1 MSVRPLPQSPPAE
14 QGVDA
19 SGITAFLDAVEADPD
34 IEPHSLM
41 ILRHG
46 HLVASGWWAPYTPE
60 RLQLLYSLSKSF
72 TSTAA
77 GFAVAEGLLDL
88 DRPVISYFPEFA
100 AGITDPRSRAMLVR
114 HVAAMAS
121 GHLTETWADA
131 LRLDRAETVRG
142 FLLIPP
148 DRDPGTVFAY
158 NQSATYTLAT
168 ILQRVTGLSLTD
180 YLRPRLFDPLGIG
193 ETDWT
198 RNRAGR
204 EIGFSGLHAATD
216 AIARLGQ
223 LYLDEGVWEGK
234 RLLPA
239 SWIAEATRA
248 HVANADGT
256 PEGARSDWQQGYGLQ
271 FWRGRHGYRGDG
283 AFGQFCVV
291 LPEHDAV
298 IATTAATDRMQELL
312 DLMWRHLLPAFGPA
326 PLPAAG
332 ERDEALRR
340 RLARLALPPVEA
352 AAGPTEPRGVWSRAG
367 FVPAG
372 GVCAAQRTLTGVT
385 VDEDDQGTRVTLAEG
400 DRRLELRIGGTGWSV
415 DPGPTPTAVSGG
427 WTAPGTLRVDV
438 LFLET
443 PHRLTVEC
451 VLADRTFTARWHTT
465 PLHIRSLESLR
476 APSRQPSTGPR
487 KTPHLAT
494 PSAT

>member
-1 MSVRPLPQSPPAE
+1 MSARPLPQSPPAE

-19 SGITAFLDAVEADPD
+19 SGISAFLDAVEADPD

-46 HLVASGWWAPYTPE
+46 HLVASGWWAPYAPG

-77 GFAVAEGLLDL
+77 GFAVTEGLLDL
-88 DRPVISYFPEFA
+88 DRPVISYFPEFESD
-100 AGITDPRSRAMLVR
+100 ITDPRSRAMLVR

-131 LRLDRAETVRG
+131 LRLDRAEAVRG

-148 DRDPGTVFAY
+148 DREPGTVFAY

-168 ILQRVTGLSLTD
+168 ILQRVTGLSLTA

-193 ETDWT
+193 ETAWT

-204 EIGFSGLHAATD
+204 EIGFSGLHATTD
-216 AIARLGQ
+216 AVARLGQ
-223 LYLDEGVWEGK
+223 LYLDDGVWEG
-234 RLLPA
+234 RRILPA

-291 LPEHDAV
+291 LPGHDAV

-312 DLMWRHLLPAFGPA
+312 DLMWRHLLPAFGTA
-326 PLPAAG
+326 PSAANG
-332 ERDEALRR
+332 RDETLRG

-352 AAGPTEPRGVWSRAG
+352 AAEPPERRDAWSRTE

-372 GVCAAQRTLTGVT
+372 GVCAAQRTLTGV
-385 VDEDDQGTRVTLAEG
+385 VVAEDGKGTGVTLVEDG
-400 DRRLELRIGGTGWSV
+400 RRLELRLEGTGWSV
-415 DPGPTPTAVSGG
+415 GTGPTPTAVSGG
-427 WTAPGTLRVDV
+427 WTDRDTLRVDV

-451 VLADRTFTARWHTT
+451 ALPGRTFTARWHTT
-465 PLHIRSLESLR
+465 PLHTRSLESLR
-476 APSRQPSTGPR
+476 APSPRPSTGRR
-487 KTPHLAT
+487 KTPCPAT